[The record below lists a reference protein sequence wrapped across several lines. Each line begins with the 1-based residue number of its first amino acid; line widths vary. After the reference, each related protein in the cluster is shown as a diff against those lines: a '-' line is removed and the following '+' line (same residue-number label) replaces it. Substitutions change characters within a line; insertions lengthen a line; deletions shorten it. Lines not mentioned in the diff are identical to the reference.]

1 MTKYLRKAPG
11 KVDVYVE
18 QELLKSIDGWIDCRA
33 MVEMV
38 TCLDMHKVQFVCAE
52 VSEVDDRV
60 ICRFSAPD
68 IESVRYVM
76 RCAGV
81 SADLIRAG
89 DVAYPPLST
98 MFWA

>member
-1 MTKYLRKAPG
+1 M
-11 KVDVYVE
+11 VDVYVE

-89 DVAYPPLST
+89 DVAYPPLSELV
-98 MFWA
+98 